1 MLNLIKQKSK
11 FLFTIRKVNTG
22 YHIPILAAFSMGI
35 PLFLVLF
42 LNNIKIGLTMSLSAL
57 IVVYLPIFGTL
68 SERILT
74 ILACSFGF
82 ILSYF
87 LGLVFSFNHFISALV
102 FGIFSMTV
110 NWITSY
116 LKVKPPKAFFFIM
129 LAASGSCIPYN
140 LNAIPK
146 NIGLVSIGA
155 IMTSFIAIFYSI
167 FFIKNK
173 NNKINNL
180 QIVLKKNKYTDII
193 ESIILG
199 FFMFISLW
207 SGFLLDIKNPYWIP
221 VSCAAV
227 MQGATKYHIWERV
240 IQRILGTFL
249 GLGLCWIVL
258 SINKSN
264 FSICVSI
271 IVLQFLLETLV
282 PRNYGLA
289 VIFITPL
296 TILLTEFSSPIIK
309 DTNYFI
315 YLRLMNTVLGSFI
328 GAIGGWAIYHEK
340 IHYAAIKKIRSI
352 KYK

>member
-1 MLNLIKQKSK
+1 MLNLIKQKTR
-11 FLFTIRKVNTG
+11 FLFIIRKVNTG
-22 YHIPILAAFSMGI
+22 YHIPILAAISMGT
-35 PLFLVLF
+35 PLFLGLF

-74 ILACSFGF
+74 ILTCSFGF

-87 LGLVFSFNHFISALV
+87 LGLVFSFNHFFSALV

-140 LNAIPK
+140 LTTIPK
-146 NIGLVSIGA
+146 NVGLVSIGA
-155 IMTSFIAIFYSI
+155 IITSFIAIFYSI

-173 NNKINNL
+173 NSKTNNL
-180 QIVLKKNKYTDII
+180 QIILKKNKYTDVI

-207 SGFLLDIKNPYWIP
+207 IGFLLDIKNPYWIP

-249 GLGLCWIVL
+249 GLGLCWLVL
-258 SINKSN
+258 SFNKSN